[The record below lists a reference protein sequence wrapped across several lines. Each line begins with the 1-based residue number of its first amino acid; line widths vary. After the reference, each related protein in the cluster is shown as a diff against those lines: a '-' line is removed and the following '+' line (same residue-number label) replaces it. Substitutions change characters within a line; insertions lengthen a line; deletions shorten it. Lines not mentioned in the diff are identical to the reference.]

1 MIILTDW
8 YMEYVHGDIHMIQC
22 LHDTMLI
29 GTEQNIK
36 YTNNNDVNM
45 YAYVIKMGREFGVT

>member
-1 MIILTDW
+1 M
-8 YMEYVHGDIHMIQC
+8 
-22 LHDTMLI
+22 
-29 GTEQNIK
+29 GTKQNTK